1 MPSPVHPADNAPP
14 ALHRIVEFVN
24 TRRAD
29 GDHLTTPA
37 QLLTWLTT
45 HDLLQPAA
53 APAPI
58 LVAPVTPNAADAAAN
73 SAVHYQEPQADR
85 SGAYGMPHTDE
96 TTGARADRSGTYG
109 MPHTDET
116 TGARADRSG
125 ACGETAGAR
134 GGLVDAGGLQRA
146 LALREGLR
154 ALLAENNAA
163 PVTSPRPDGLD
174 PEAFQK
180 CRTLTDM
187 LPLVLDIT
195 GPQPRLV
202 PHTADPVDFALATML
217 ADVFAAVSAGTWTRM
232 KSCRE
237 PSCRWAFYDHS
248 RNRGRT
254 WCSMNVCGNRVKVRA
269 SHRRRTSP

>member
-29 GDHLTTPA
+29 GDHLTSPA
-37 QLLTWLTT
+37 QLLAWLNT
-45 HDLLQPAA
+45 HGLLSPAA
-53 APAPI
+53 DPADTRG
-58 LVAPVTPNAADAAAN
+58 APVTPNTADAA
-73 SAVHYQEPQADR
+73 SSSTVHYQEPRAAR
-85 SGAYGMPHTDE
+85 SEARGVPH
-96 TTGARADRSGTYG
+96 SGG
-109 MPHTDET
+109 
-116 TGARADRSG
+116 
-125 ACGETAGAR
+125 TAGSR

-146 LALREGLR
+146 LYLREGLR

-174 PEAFQK
+174 PQAFQK

-202 PHTADPVDFALATML
+202 PHTDDPVDFALATML

-232 KSCRE
+232 KACRE

-269 SHRRRTSP
+269 SHRRRAAP